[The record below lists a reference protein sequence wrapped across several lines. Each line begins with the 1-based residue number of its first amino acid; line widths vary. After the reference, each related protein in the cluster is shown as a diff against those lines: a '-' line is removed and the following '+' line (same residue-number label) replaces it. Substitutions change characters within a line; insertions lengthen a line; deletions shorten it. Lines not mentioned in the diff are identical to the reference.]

1 MNDTEK
7 LSHCAYTLGFI
18 TGGLS
23 RAQELNDWN
32 IIKEMERYATEAA
45 QKIFYDDACL
55 KAMNKEGNEPLV
67 DDKTKKCEHESD
79 GSSHV
84 FNYLDEKESFAMTCC
99 KKCGAF
105 YRPKKET

>member
-1 MNDTEK
+1 MNDTER
-7 LSHCAYTLGFI
+7 LARCAYAMGYI

-23 RAQELNDWN
+23 RASDLNDWEIVN
-32 IIKEMERYATEAA
+32 ELQNFALKASQE
-45 QKIFYDDACL
+45 IFYDDPCL

-67 DDKTKKCEHESD
+67 CEHESD

-84 FNYLDEKESFAMTCC
+84 FNYLDEKEGFAMTCC

-105 YRPKKET
+105 YRPKIEL